1 MSCFQ
6 PKRSNSSMIFA
17 FLRSL
22 RLEMIRRMRTV
33 HYGKHSLRFFG
44 PFLWGRLSS
53 ADRKRSSLNSFKQSI
68 NKKDPTVL
76 VDECKNFDVYIWF
89 LRLLTLTHTKKTYQD
104 EYRRKKICFSFKI
117 LPYLYP
123 LNAKSKILL
132 LSYITGIFL

>member
-89 LRLLTLTHTKKTYQD
+89 LRLLTLTHKKDVPGRVSQKKNMLLFQD
-104 EYRRKKICFSFKI
+104 FTVFVSTESPSRRF
-117 LPYLYP
+117 YY
-123 LNAKSKILL
+123 
-132 LSYITGIFL
+132 